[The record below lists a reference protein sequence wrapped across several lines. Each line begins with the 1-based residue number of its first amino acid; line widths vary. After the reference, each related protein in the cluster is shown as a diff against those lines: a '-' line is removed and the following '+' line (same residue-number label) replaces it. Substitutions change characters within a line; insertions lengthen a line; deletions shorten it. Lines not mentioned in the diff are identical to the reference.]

1 MAILGFKTA
10 IYLAFISYYTSTVRS
25 FDITHYSPNKVVECL
40 NYIDHHHNSYVV
52 LHHFIQTEVEGSVME
67 LMCESDES
75 FEYCTWYH
83 LNDSCSFNWEPSQGL
98 DPQMEECSITLKNR
112 LR

>member
-1 MAILGFKTA
+1 MALFGLKTA
-10 IYLAFISYYTSTVRS
+10 IYLTFISYYTSTVRS

-40 NYIDHHHNSYVV
+40 NYIIHHNFDVV

-67 LMCESDES
+67 LMCESDNF

-83 LNDSCSFNWEPSQGL
+83 LNDSCSFNWEPGQGE
-98 DPQMEECSITLKNR
+98 DPQKEKCSNTLKNQ